1 MRVLSASLGQLIL
14 EGAQAAQRAGV
25 LSGCTLPEHAHL
37 SHPTRSEWGDYS
49 CALPLQLAKP
59 MQQNPLEIAGQIEK
73 YLPDSVLLG
82 DTSVSAPGFLNIR
95 LNGDW
100 LASQIE
106 VILGLGSA
114 YADLQ
119 YGDGKSAQVEFISA
133 NPTGPLTVGH
143 GRGGVVGD
151 SVSNLLAAVGYQVT
165 REFYYNNAGQQMRR
179 LGESLRLRYLQAL
192 GQSVEL
198 AEDHYHGAYL
208 VELGRGLYVEH
219 GESIVDADWE
229 FFKTKAEDAIAGN
242 QRDTMKILGIQMDV
256 FFNEYSLYDDG
267 SVDKVVEVLRDKGFA
282 YERDGALWFAA
293 TSLGGRDDRVI
304 VKSGGEPTYRL
315 PDIAYHCNKL
325 QRGFDLVVD
334 VLGADHKDAFPDVIR
349 GVQAMGYDG
358 SGIKMLM
365 NQFVT
370 IKGNR
375 MSKRSGNFV
384 TLDELL
390 EDVGPDVVRFFM
402 LMRAAGSHLDF
413 DLDLA
418 REQSEKNPVYY
429 VQYAHAR
436 ICRVIEKAQSEGF
449 LGDSG
454 DVDLLCH
461 PAEHLL
467 IRRLLEL
474 SDTIDR
480 AVREL
485 EPHHLTAYA
494 RDLAGSFHGFYRDC
508 RVVDVDN
515 KALSLARLKL
525 VRAARFGLA
534 RTLEL
539 LGVDAPK
546 AM

>member
-1 MRVLSASLGQLIL
+1 
-14 EGAQAAQRAGV
+14 
-25 LSGCTLPEHAHL
+25 
-37 SHPTRSEWGDYS
+37 
-49 CALPLQLAKP
+49 
-59 MQQNPLEIAGQIEK
+59 
-73 YLPDSVLLG
+73 
-82 DTSVSAPGFLNIR
+82 
-95 LNGDW
+95 
-100 LASQIE
+100 
-106 VILGLGSA
+106 
-114 YADLQ
+114 
-119 YGDGKSAQVEFISA
+119 
-133 NPTGPLTVGH
+133 
-143 GRGGVVGD
+143 
-151 SVSNLLAAVGYQVT
+151 
-165 REFYYNNAGQQMRR
+165 
-179 LGESLRLRYLQAL
+179 
-192 GQSVEL
+192 
-198 AEDHYHGAYL
+198 
-208 VELGRGLYVEH
+208 
-219 GESIVDADWE
+219 
-229 FFKTKAEDAIAGN
+229 
-242 QRDTMKILGIQMDV
+242 
-256 FFNEYSLYDDG
+256 
-267 SVDKVVEVLRDKGFA
+267 
-282 YERDGALWFAA
+282 
-293 TSLGGRDDRVI
+293 
-304 VKSGGEPTYRL
+304 
-315 PDIAYHCNKL
+315 
-325 QRGFDLVVD
+325 
-334 VLGADHKDAFPDVIR
+334 
-349 GVQAMGYDG
+349 
-358 SGIKMLM
+358 MLM

-454 DVDLLCH
+454 DVDLLRH